1 MCTLYEG
8 QKPVVST
15 VTVKSMVKGLSA
27 ACSRFHSS
35 KFCCLSR
42 ASCKSVT
49 MPSICTAVSI
59 TVQHSWL
66 TVETGEVTEF
76 EPDLAQPS
84 CELCASLL
92 NSAAF
97 SKAAS
102 VKCKQAAKAFSTSD
116 HAYNPTRSACWPL
129 LSTCTLTT
137 MNLTEASQHMYTS
150 LPQCSRS
157 VSLL

>member
-1 MCTLYEG
+1 MHTVRLAVLINQDDIDFGTCTLCRSAEKQETEQAAQASQLHCMCTLYEG

-76 EPDLAQPS
+76 ESDLAQPS
-84 CELCASLL
+84 CELCVSLL
-92 NSAAF
+92 ISAAF

-102 VKCKQAAKAFSTSD
+102 VKYKQAAQAVYK
-116 HAYNPTRSACWPL
+116 
-129 LSTCTLTT
+129 
-137 MNLTEASQHMYTS
+137 
-150 LPQCSRS
+150 SRPC
-157 VSLL
+157 L